1 MVLGHVGRWTEA
13 DYFALGETADRIEL
27 VDGCLLVTPVED
39 KPHQWTSG
47 ALVSALDEPAGA
59 ATMKAYR
66 TVNVRLCPGRIVIP
80 DLVVA
85 DTAPDG
91 LVVNAAEVA
100 LVGEVISSGDG
111 TLERLLKSDLFAAA
125 GIPWY
130 LLVELGSC
138 GSVKLQLLRLVRF
151 GGCRYVEHLT
161 ARDGETLSADGPFA
175 FELDPGSLAG
185 R

>member
-27 VDGCLLVTPVED
+27 IDGCLLVTPVED
-39 KPHQWTSG
+39 KPHQWTST
-47 ALVSALDEPAGA
+47 ALASALDAPAGA
-59 ATMKAYR
+59 AAMTAYR

-85 DTAPDG
+85 DAGPDG
-91 LVVNAAEVA
+91 PAVKAADVA

-111 TLERLLKSDLFAAA
+111 ALERLLKSDLFAAA

-130 LLVELGSC
+130 LLVDVGLS
-138 GSVKLQLLRLVRF
+138 GSVKLQLQRLVRF

-175 FELDPGSLAG
+175 FELVAASLAG
-185 R
+185 W